1 MVQASGAHLQLSGIS
16 IPLFSFAH
24 DLFHWRCAKGIP
36 FSRTPGT
43 AEGEGSR
50 CVGGCNPSRGLSYK
64 PGEQLLVLFFGAM
77 SESCSPPPSFLSDA
91 SGIGVGG
98 IPVPDPSS
106 LGSFCRVLIG
116 PGFLLG
122 HESGIG
128 GGTPTSD
135 TEKDLT

>member
-1 MVQASGAHLQLSGIS
+1 MCEVATRVVVYLTSQENNSW
-16 IPLFSFAH
+16 SF
-24 DLFHWRCAKGIP
+24 FRCNVR
-36 FSRTPGT
+36 FLL
-43 AEGEGSR
+43 
-50 CVGGCNPSRGLSYK
+50 PS
-64 PGEQLLVLFFGAM
+64 
-77 SESCSPPPSFLSDA
+77 PPSFLSDA

-128 GGTPTSD
+128 GRDPHV
-135 TEKDLT
+135 